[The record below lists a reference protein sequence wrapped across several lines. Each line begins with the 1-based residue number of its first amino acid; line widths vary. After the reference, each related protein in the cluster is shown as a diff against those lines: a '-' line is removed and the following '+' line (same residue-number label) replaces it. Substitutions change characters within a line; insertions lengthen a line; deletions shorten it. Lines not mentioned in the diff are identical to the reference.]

1 MRDVLLA
8 VDQVSKQFH
17 DGQQTIEVLKRVSFE
32 VQVGQSVAIVGESGS
47 GKSTLLHI
55 LGTLE
60 RPTAGTITLTGQSY
74 QSLSAPQQAQLRNQ
88 QLGFVYQFHH
98 LLSEFDALENIAMP
112 ALIAGQTKQAT
123 MERARL
129 LLDQVGLSHRQHH
142 VPSELSGGERQR
154 VAIARALMNRPALIL
169 ADEPTGN
176 LDTENGRMVY
186 ELMMQLTQ
194 AENTCFVIV
203 THDRQLASQL
213 DRTLVMHDGQL
224 EEV

>member
-1 MRDVLLA
+1 MSDVLLT

-17 DGQQTIEVLKRVSFE
+17 DGQQSIEVLKAVSFE
-32 VQVGQSVAIVGESGS
+32 VKAGQSVAIVGESGS

-55 LGTLE
+55 LGSLE
-60 RPTAGTITLTGQSY
+60 RPSAGTITLAGQAY
-74 QSLSAPQQAQLRNQ
+74 HSLSATQQAQLRNQ

-112 ALIAGQTKQAT
+112 ALIAGQAKQAT
-123 MERARL
+123 LARAQM
-129 LLDQVGLSHRQHH
+129 LLDKVGLGHRQHH
-142 VPSELSGGERQR
+142 LPSELSGGERQR

-203 THDRQLASQL
+203 THDRHLANQL

-224 EEV
+224 EEA